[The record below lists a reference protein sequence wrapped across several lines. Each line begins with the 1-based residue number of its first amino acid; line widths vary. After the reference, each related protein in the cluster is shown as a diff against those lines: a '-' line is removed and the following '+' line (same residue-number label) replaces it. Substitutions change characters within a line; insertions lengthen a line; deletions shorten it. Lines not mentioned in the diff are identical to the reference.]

1 MTNKVDIKRLDS
13 VTSNDTT
20 ATALIN
26 ENFQNIQ
33 TALQNTLSR
42 NGQAPNYM
50 QNVLDMNSY
59 RIINTAE
66 PTDALDVVNTGYL
79 DSFVGDISNKV
90 LVVEEAAQAA
100 LEKANNAASS
110 AASSAQY
117 AQTAVNA
124 AAAAAADAVTSAQ
137 AARDIE
143 GYLEDPNLVAVGT
156 DLRKGDD
163 SLIKQAV
170 EAATEILA
178 TDYAEDLSFSNNELQ
193 LLDQNGDA
201 LGNSVSFAVVASTG
215 SYSDLSNKPTIPT
228 VNNAT
233 ISFTQGGVFKGSFT
247 VNTSTDTTIALDAG
261 GGSTLT
267 AGDGIDITN
276 NTISVTNPVLVNTAT
291 HASSLAVGGNV
302 LLDAPYALAVGK
314 DSMSNDVG
322 AISVG
327 HLAQSR
333 NDYGIAIGEQAV
345 VNGGDDAIAIGRQSL
360 AAADNAIQI
369 GIGTNAEASSLYIGT
384 DNSHNWKL
392 LDSSGKIPDAR
403 LSSNIQTTTNLVTS
417 VSSSSTDS
425 QYPSAKLFYDT
436 CGDIETLINA
446 L

>member
-33 TALQNTLSR
+33 TAIENTLSR
-42 NGQAPNYM
+42 NGQTPNYM
-50 QNVLDMNSY
+50 QNILDMNSY
-59 RIINTAE
+59 RIINTAA
-66 PTDALDVVNTGYL
+66 PTDDLDVVNKGYL
-79 DSFVGDISNKV
+79 DSFIGDINQKV
-90 LVVEEAAQAA
+90 TAVEEAAQAA

-156 DLRKGDD
+156 DLRKGDN
-163 SLIKQAV
+163 SLIAQAV
-170 EAATEILA
+170 DAAATILS
-178 TDYAEDLSFSNNELQ
+178 TDYAEDLSFSNNKLQ

-201 LGNSVSFAVVASTG
+201 LGNYVEFAKVASTG
-215 SYSDLSNKPTIPT
+215 AYNDLIGKPTIPT

-233 ISFTQGGVFKGSFT
+233 ITFTQGGVSKGSFT
-247 VNTSTDTTIALDAG
+247 VNTATDATIALDAG
-261 GGSTLT
+261 GG
-267 AGDGIDITN
+267 G
-276 NTISVTNPVLVNTAT
+276 
-291 HASSLAVGGNV
+291 SSLP
-302 LLDAPYALAVGK
+302 DQT
-314 DSMSNDVG
+314 
-322 AISVG
+322 G
-327 HLAQSR
+327 HS
-333 NDYGIAIGEQAV
+333 
-345 VNGGDDAIAIGRQSL
+345 GDFLTTD
-360 AAADNAIQI
+360 
-369 GIGTNAEASSLYIGT
+369 GT
-384 DNSHNWKL
+384 DASWQTLNIPTDTSDLTNGAGFIT
-392 LDSSGKIPDAR
+392 SSD
-403 LSSNIQTTTNLVTS
+403 LSGYQTTANLVTS
-417 VSSSSTDS
+417 VDSSSTDS